1 MFEDFEYDSPNPLKR
16 LRNEERG
23 LDSIQARPQA
33 RFATQ
38 LAEIYYMRTSKLEAE
53 KERKRGLEVY
63 SLEDL
68 VPSLAQQVG
77 ATAHYYQ
84 LIKEKCVPVS
94 FARSNVPL
102 EPPKRACI
110 ATILAVLIQVAVF
123 EECGVY
129 ISVSTFDGWFNSFSL
144 HGGSPISR
152 CWLDSKAYV
161 AKCIAQKNRITV
173 FGQECIWNQ
182 FNKCKQLQSIGGRV
196 SLMILRSIGYKNM
209 QMCQNEELDFELLFK
224 NVSVNGLYNAY
235 DASKDRLLWHIWYR
249 SFLQL
254 LSYRVI
260 PIKSERVTAENLF
273 MEGIKCSRC
282 LILDLTRII
291 NGENANMESGLLVT
305 ELYILCGGTS
315 GEFAAICLF
324 VALKSSLSLHFSG
337 EPTTKAGVELS
348 AEVMSKLFNELIRF
362 YTFLSPSTRHY
373 HLLDICQS
381 LWQSSRI
388 TRQTVTLTQSF
399 IPQRQKRFPLV
410 CQEDVFKHSTQ
421 TTCVLVNEG
430 TEVQPKAFSTC
441 VLGGFRSEERL
452 INLVKCL
459 QFQRKNMPMISDIF
473 GGTER
478 KFHEDSVGTSSSSWK
493 PMFKLVWE
501 KNVTTSWCT
510 IELPEE
516 SEKNQSF
523 FEKFL
528 RNATDSL
535 VKKKVDNAMSSL
547 NCTKQN

>member
-1 MFEDFEYDSPNPLKR
+1 MFEDFEFDSSNPLKR

-23 LDSIQARPQA
+23 LDSIQSRPQA

-38 LAEIYYMRTSKLEAE
+38 LAEIYYIRASKLEAE
-53 KERKRGLEVY
+53 KERKRGIEVY

-68 VPSLAQQVG
+68 LPSLAQQVG

-110 ATILAVLIQVAVF
+110 ATILAILIQVVVF
-123 EECGVY
+123 EECGAY
-129 ISVSTFDGWFNSFSL
+129 ISISTFDRWFNSFSL

-161 AKCIAQKNRITV
+161 AKCIAQKNRITA

-182 FNKCKQLQSIGGRV
+182 FNKFKELHSLGGRV

-209 QMCQNEELDFELLFK
+209 QMYQNEGLDFELLFK
-224 NVSVNGLYNAY
+224 DVCMNGLYNAY
-235 DASKDRLLWHIWYR
+235 SFSKDTLLWHIWYR

-260 PIKSERVTAENLF
+260 PILSERVTAENLF
-273 MEGIKCSRC
+273 MEGIKCSRY

-291 NGENANMESGLLVT
+291 NGDNTNMESALLVT

-324 VALKSSLSLHFSG
+324 VALKSSLGLHFSG
-337 EPTTKAGVELS
+337 EPTTRAGVELS
-348 AEVMSKLFNELIRF
+348 AEVMSKLFTELIRF

-388 TRQTVTLTQSF
+388 TRQTAMLTQSF
-399 IPQRQKRFPLV
+399 IPQRQKRLPLV
-410 CQEDVFKHSTQ
+410 HQEDVFKHSTR
-421 TTCVLVNEG
+421 TACVLVNEG
-430 TEVQPKAFSTC
+430 TEIQSKPFSTC
-441 VLGGFRSEERL
+441 LLGGLRSEERL
-452 INLVKCL
+452 KKLVKCI
-459 QFQRKNMPMISDIF
+459 QFQWKNIPMISDFF
-473 GGTER
+473 GATER
-478 KFHEDSVGTSSSSWK
+478 NFNDDSVVSSSSSWK
-493 PMFKLVWE
+493 PISKLVWE
-501 KNVTTSWCT
+501 KNITTSWCT

-516 SEKNQSF
+516 SEGNQSF

-535 VKKKVDNAMSSL
+535 VKKRVDNAMSSL
-547 NCTKQN
+547 SCKKQN